1 MTKPTEKG
9 VKAGLR
15 VLVTAGAAGIGRA
28 IADAFAAREARVYVC
43 DISRE
48 AVEKCRAEQPGI
60 IATEADV
67 ADEAAIDRLFDDV
80 QARLGGLDVLVNT
93 PGLLARPAK
102 WRTSTRATGGAPSTS
117 ISTAIFTARGAPCRC
132 SSRRKTELS

>member
-1 MTKPTEKG
+1 MIKPTEKG
-9 VKAGLR
+9 MKPGLR

-28 IADAFAAREARVYVC
+28 IADAFAAHEARVYVC

-67 ADEAAIDRLFDDV
+67 ADEAAIDRLSMTCRQDS
-80 QARLGGLDVLVNT
+80 AASTYWSTT
-93 PGLLARPAK
+93 PASPAQLAK
-102 WRTSTRATGGAPSTS
+102 WRTSIRATGGARSTS

-132 SSRRKTELS
+132 S